1 MKKMKKSS
9 HSVLQYGIS
18 KVLVASTLVLISVSA
33 FADINDCVNASKE
46 ENWQYAIAYCKP
58 LASDNKDALVLTSN
72 AYAQLYK
79 GLETQRYSEM
89 YINKYAKK
97 EDNIKILSGVYQ
109 SLGNYYY
116 FGEDGAKKDIKKGL
130 EYITKG
136 AQLGNSI
143 AQEQLGNFYNSNDG
157 ELPKLNTSISYK
169 WFEIASINGSQKA
182 KSNVFLRN
190 ISVLKEQVPYCIAMG
205 QQLVTQSY
213 IEGTGGLSKNDNQ
226 ARQYLIQAIELY
238 KEAKKPSEDELKYC
252 PPQKGL
258 DLASAEKL
266 LKSL

>member
-1 MKKMKKSS
+1 MRTNYKIIICILSIITFTSSYASISECMDYVKSKDWDNIIKYCPEYANDNS
-9 HSVLQYGIS
+9 DIT
-18 KVLVASTLVLISVSA
+18 KVLSG
-33 FADINDCVNASKE
+33 
-46 ENWQYAIAYCKP
+46 
-58 LASDNKDALVLTSN
+58 
-72 AYAQLYK
+72 AYAYK
-79 GLETQRYSEM
+79 YNGIKAQIYLQ
-89 YINKYAKK
+89 KYVDKFANQDK
-97 EDNIKILSGVYQ
+97 DTGAVALAFM